1 MKKEIKENGAVKS
14 TKPCR
19 MKFFKRVMSVIS
31 VVALTAAM
39 FVGAAFT
46 FTGCSKEPAPDNPP
60 SIVQPVPDD
69 PEEGETEQP
78 GGDENEGEQG
88 GTEQPGETDPEEGE
102 TEQPGETDPGESEE
116 GNEGET
122 PDPGVTDPDNPGGT
136 IPTPDPEPEVP
147 VIDSLDD
154 LEMEE
159 PNPEDY
165 ETQEALEEAQAKYE
179 AAQEAKKVI
188 GNTLHD
194 NLYEELIYRTVGS
207 DYDLSKV
214 EDEKWEVV
222 DEDNDG
228 NIDTIKLRY
237 YYNVSDTAKAYQISS
252 VTPAIE
258 NLTLSDL
265 NTNSPDLS
273 KLEDAFAA
281 GRGGAAY
288 RTEYNFSYNPTI
300 QEERAELLDA
310 VNKKLAADGVI
321 SAVDANTQ
329 SFIRDNGST
338 VDSGVNGTARRIVV
352 MNLTENGYEEV
363 SIRIKEDQSTYS
375 DEALIENLNN
385 GDYYEIEA
393 DAEKGTFTGTVL
405 ENVDLPQQE
414 TEVASY
420 SLVYTNEK
428 GETEE
433 YELDL

>member
-102 TEQPGETDPGESEE
+102 TEQPGETDPEQGEE

-122 PDPGVTDPDNPGGT
+122 PDPGVTDPEQGETENPGEDVT
-136 IPTPDPEPEVP
+136 EPEVP
-147 VIDSLDD
+147 DTI
-154 LEMEE
+154 
-159 PNPEDY
+159 
-165 ETQEALEEAQAKYE
+165 
-179 AAQEAKKVI
+179 
-188 GNTLHD
+188 
-194 NLYEELIYRTVGS
+194 EELVSEENKIYQATFIDTLNSYATEDLVKTIAGNN
-207 DYDLSKV
+207 YDMSRVDKDSMVWRV
-214 EDEKWEVV
+214 ETA
-222 DEDNDG
+222 EDNATVTKVQLSFD
-228 NIDTIKLRY
+228 
-237 YYNVSDTAKAYQISS
+237 YNTSTSTTYCVAS
-252 VTPAIE
+252 VTPYKSITVSQLIAPE
-258 NLTLSDL
+258 TNASDIA
-265 NTNSPDLS
+265 T
-273 KLEDAFAA
+273 AFKAQTDFEY
-281 GRGGAAY
+281 GAVYARDY
-288 RTEYNFSYNPTI
+288 AFGYDPSI
-300 QEERAELLDA
+300 QEERADLLDA
-310 VNKKLAADGVI
+310 VNKKLAEDGKI
-321 SAVDANTQ
+321 SAVDENTQ
-329 SFIRDNGST
+329 SFIVDDGSNT
-338 VDSGVNGTARRIVV
+338 NATLNGTARTIRV
-352 MNLTENGYEEV
+352 MNLTENGYEEFT
-363 SIRIKEDQSTYS
+363 IRVKENQSNNNDTT
-375 DEALIENLNN
+375 LIENLNN
-385 GDYYEIEA
+385 GEYYEVETA
-393 DAEKGTFTGTVL
+393 ARSGTFTGTVL

-414 TEVASY
+414 TEVANY

>member
-39 FVGAAFT
+39 FVGVAFT

-102 TEQPGETDPGESEE
+102 E

-122 PDPGVTDPDNPGGT
+122 PDPGVTDPEQGETENPGEDVT
-136 IPTPDPEPEVP
+136 EPEVP
-147 VIDSLDD
+147 DTI
-154 LEMEE
+154 EE
-159 PNPEDY
+159 LVSEENKIY
-165 ETQEALEEAQAKYE
+165 QAAVNNALEENLFTKILDNIVGSNYDVNKVENVQWRLSTTSDNSTIDKIYMTFDYNNSETSKTFGYISVDPVTDITITDLINNDTTKLE
-179 AAQEAKKVI
+179 AAFDEGNPFVAGAKF
-188 GNTLHD
+188 
-194 NLYEELIYRTVGS
+194 
-207 DYDLSKV
+207 
-214 EDEKWEVV
+214 V
-222 DEDNDG
+222 D
-228 NIDTIKLRY
+228 
-237 YYNVSDTAKAYQISS
+237 
-252 VTPAIE
+252 
-258 NLTLSDL
+258 
-265 NTNSPDLS
+265 
-273 KLEDAFAA
+273 
-281 GRGGAAY
+281 
-288 RTEYNFSYNPTI
+288 EYNFSYDPTI
-300 QEERAELLDA
+300 QEERADLLDA
-310 VNKKLAADGVI
+310 VNKKLAEDGKI

-329 SFIRDNGST
+329 SFIIDNGAG
-338 VDSGVNGTARRIVV
+338 VDTDLEGVSRRIVI

-363 SIRIKEDQSTYS
+363 TIRIKEDQSNSNDTT
-375 DEALIENLNN
+375 LIENLNN
-385 GDYYEIEA
+385 GEYYEVETA
-393 DAEKGTFTGTVL
+393 ARSGTFTGTVL

-414 TEVASY
+414 TEVANY

>member
-102 TEQPGETDPGESEE
+102 TEQPGETDPEQGEE

-122 PDPGVTDPDNPGGT
+122 PDPGVTDPEQGETENPGEDVT
-136 IPTPDPEPEVP
+136 EPEVP
-147 VIDSLDD
+147 DTLDK
-154 LEMEE
+154 LVEE
-159 PNPEDY
+159 ENKIY
-165 ETQEALEEAQAKYE
+165 QAAVNNALEENLYTKILDNVIGSNYDVNKVENVQWRLSTTSDNSTIDKIYMTFDYNNSETSRTYMHTSVDPVTDITITDLINNDTTKLE
-179 AAQEAKKVI
+179 AAFDEGNPFVAGAKF
-188 GNTLHD
+188 
-194 NLYEELIYRTVGS
+194 
-207 DYDLSKV
+207 
-214 EDEKWEVV
+214 V
-222 DEDNDG
+222 DE
-228 NIDTIKLRY
+228 Y
-237 YYNVSDTAKAYQISS
+237 S
-252 VTPAIE
+252 
-258 NLTLSDL
+258 
-265 NTNSPDLS
+265 
-273 KLEDAFAA
+273 
-281 GRGGAAY
+281 
-288 RTEYNFSYNPTI
+288 FSYNPSI
-300 QEERAELLDA
+300 QEERADLLKA
-310 VNKKLAADGVI
+310 VNAKLTEDGVI
-321 SAVDANTQ
+321 SAVDENTQ
-329 SFIRDNGST
+329 SFIIDNGAG
-338 VDSGVNGTARRIVV
+338 VDTDLEGVSRRIVI

-363 SIRIKEDQSTYS
+363 TIRIKEDQSNSNDTT
-375 DEALIENLNN
+375 LIENLNN
-385 GDYYEIEA
+385 GEYYEVETA
-393 DAEKGTFTGTVL
+393 ARSGTFTGTVL

-414 TEVASY
+414 TEVANY